1 MKALFCSDINVGDT
15 AVIESVGGE
24 GSLRQHL
31 LDLGAIPGVP
41 LKVIGKAPMGDPVE
55 ILIRGYTLSL
65 RLDQASLIKVRLTEE
80 VPEPASAEDYQDSV
94 HPGLGEEGKYHNHED
109 DGNALPKDA
118 PMRFILA
125 GQNNSGKTALFN
137 QLTGESQ
144 HVGNFP
150 GVTMESREGLLKGI
164 PNARVVDL
172 PGLYSLVPFTS
183 DEKVASDFILGGE
196 YEGIINVVDAGNIE
210 RNLYL
215 STQLMELGV
224 PMVIALNMMD
234 EVRGNG
240 GWVRVNDMEKLLGVP
255 VVPIAA
261 AKNEGVK
268 ELMKHVLHVARY
280 REAPARQNFCSEV
293 EISRIQKE
301 KGLDRD
307 AAMAA
312 VRYGFVQDICSKT
325 VVKPRLSKEYIRS
338 RKMDRILT
346 GKWTGIPIFLL
357 VMFCVLALSIQV
369 LGTPLQEL
377 LAKGIGSLAAAAGTA
392 MQASSVH
399 PAVYSLVMNAL
410 FGGVGYILSFVPI
423 IVLMFFF
430 LSLLEDSG
438 YMSRVAYMTDKP
450 LRKLGLSGRSIV
462 PLLLGLGCSV
472 PAVMASRTL
481 PSSHDRKM
489 TILLTPFMSCSAKIP
504 IYAFFSAVF
513 FPGYAAL
520 VFVALYSLSIFTGI
534 VISFVGRKLS
544 IVSQP
549 VPFILELPNYRLPM
563 ARSVARLLWEKA
575 WDFISRAFTVIFVA
589 SLAIWFLQTFDFG
602 FKMVEN
608 SEQSMLSA
616 IAGWI
621 APVFRPLG
629 LDDWRVVTSFI
640 SGFLTKE
647 SVVSTMEML
656 GVAQTLTLPM
666 AVSMLVFCLLYTPCV
681 AAIAAVRRELGT
693 KWALITIVFQCSVA
707 WVVAFLAYRIALLI

>member
-24 GSLRQHL
+24 GGLRQHL
-31 LDLGAIPGVP
+31 LDLGAIPGVS

-80 VPEPASAEDYQDSV
+80 VPEPAFTEIYQDSV

-150 GVTMESREGLLKGI
+150 GVTMESKEGLLKGT
-164 PNARVVDL
+164 PNVRVVDL
-172 PGLYSLVPFTS
+172 PGLYSLAPFTS

-293 EISRIQKE
+293 DISRIQRE

-377 LAKGIGSLAAAAGTA
+377 LAKGIGSLAAAAGAA

>member
-1 MKALFCSDINVGDT
+1 MKDLFCSDINIGDT

-24 GSLRQHL
+24 GGLRQHL

-80 VPEPASAEDYQDSV
+80 VPEPAFTEIYQDSV

-150 GVTMESREGLLKGI
+150 GVTMESKEGLLKGT
-164 PNARVVDL
+164 PNVRVVDL
-172 PGLYSLVPFTS
+172 PGLYSLAPFTS

-346 GKWTGIPIFLL
+346 GKWTGIPIFLV

-369 LGTPLQEL
+369 IGTPLQEL

>member
-80 VPEPASAEDYQDSV
+80 VPEPASAEDYLDSV

-293 EISRIQKE
+293 DISRIQKE
-301 KGLDRD
+301 EGLDRD

-312 VRYGFVQDICSKT
+312 VRYGVVQDICSKT

-346 GKWTGIPIFLL
+346 GKWTGIPIFLV

-369 LGTPLQEL
+369 IGTPLQEL

>member
-1 MKALFCSDINVGDT
+1 MKTLFCSDIKVGET

-24 GSLRQHL
+24 GGLRRHL
-31 LDLGAIPGVP
+31 LDLGAIPGVS
-41 LKVIGKAPMGDPVE
+41 LKVIGRAPMGDPVE

-80 VPEPASAEDYQDSV
+80 MPEPVLTEVYQDSA

-109 DGNALPKDA
+109 DANALPKDA

-137 QLTGESQ
+137 QLTGQSQ

-150 GVTMESREGLLKGI
+150 GVTMESKEGLLKGS

-183 DEKVASDFILGGE
+183 DEKVASDYILGGE

-240 GWVRVNDMEKLLGVP
+240 GWVRVNDMEKFLGVP

-261 AKNEGVK
+261 ARDEGVK
-268 ELMKHVLHVARY
+268 ELMKHALHVARY

-301 KGLDRD
+301 QGLDRD

-312 VRYGFVQDICSKT
+312 VRYGFIQDICSKT
-325 VVKPRLSKEYIRS
+325 VVKPRLSKEFTQS

-369 LGTPLQEL
+369 IGTPLQEL
-377 LAKGIGSLAAAAGTA
+377 LARGIGSLATAAGKA

-410 FGGVGYILSFVPI
+410 FGGVGYVLSFVPI

-520 VFVALYSLSIFTGI
+520 VFVSLYSLSVFTGI

-544 IVSQP
+544 IVSHP
-549 VPFILELPNYRLPM
+549 VPFILELPNYRMPM
-563 ARSVARLLWEKA
+563 ARSVAHLLWEKA

-589 SLAIWFLQTFDFG
+589 SLVIWFLQTFDFG
-602 FKMVEN
+602 FNMVEN
-608 SEQSMLSA
+608 SGQSMLSA

-656 GVAQTLTLPM
+656 GVAQNLTIPM

-681 AAIAAVRRELGT
+681 AAIAAVKRELGA